1 MNEVDYKLLVEQVQA
16 FADTENDFV
25 PLFSN
30 VSALLYEALED
41 LNWVGFYL
49 MDKGSLLLGPFQGKT
64 ACIRIQPGRLR
75 HRAREGR
82 SPAGCQ
88 RPRISRAHRL

>member
-30 VSALLYEALED
+30 VSALLYEALVFIAEIFEQIFRK
-41 LNWVGFYL
+41 LIYYF
-49 MDKGSLLLGPFQGKT
+49 
-64 ACIRIQPGRLR
+64 I
-75 HRAREGR
+75 
-82 SPAGCQ
+82 
-88 RPRISRAHRL
+88 